1 MANRKYICHQKFNI
15 LFNTVNDLLRFLS
28 KLQKI
33 YYWLALRPRLSV
45 LLVPA
50 VWDLSVVVVVDSALL
65 GFVVG
70 ALSHLQL
77 TAGGV
82 DGLETAGLA
91 LVSVQESSWPLDV

>member
-1 MANRKYICHQKFNI
+1 M
-15 LFNTVNDLLRFLS
+15 
-28 KLQKI
+28 I
-33 YYWLALRPRLSV
+33 YCDFCRSYKKCYWLSIRLQLSV

-65 GFVVG
+65 AFVVG
-70 ALSHLQL
+70 ALSHLKV

-91 LVSVQESSWPLDV
+91 LVSVQECCWPLDV